1 MKKYPIRY
9 LIILLLSFFIL
20 YGCKTQ
26 PINQKRNKQREGLWI
41 EEYAIDSAAYKS
53 VGKYQNGDPIKKWR
67 YYLNSKIIKKEK
79 YKQNLCYTTFYH
91 QNGKIESK
99 GNSRLESS
107 GTNVHWFYFGDWKFF
122 DEKGKIIKIRKY
134 ENGELISEINLK

>member
-1 MKKYPIRY
+1 MRY
-9 LIILLLSFFIL
+9 LIITLLSFFIL

-41 EEYAIDSAAYKS
+41 ENYNLDSTQYKS

-67 YYLNSKIIKKEK
+67 YYLNCKIIKKEK

-91 QNGKIESK
+91 KNGKIESK
-99 GNSRLESS
+99 GKSKLESS
-107 GTNVHWFYFGDWKFF
+107 GKNIHWFYFGDWKFF
-122 DEKGKIIKIRKY
+122 DEKGKLILIRKY
-134 ENGELISEINLK
+134 ENGELISEIEIK

>member
-1 MKKYPIRY
+1 MRY
-9 LIILLLSFFIL
+9 LIVILLSFFIL

-41 EEYAIDSAAYKS
+41 ENYNLDSTQYKS

-91 QNGKIESK
+91 KNGKIESK
-99 GNSRLESS
+99 GKSKLESS
-107 GTNVHWFYFGDWKFF
+107 GKNIHWFYFGDWKFF
-122 DEKGKIIKIRKY
+122 DEKGKLILIRKY
-134 ENGELISEINLK
+134 DTGKLISEIKLK